1 MLENLTNGWEE
12 PNIFDIKIGGRN
24 VEGKKHKI
32 TKSVSQYFIKLN
44 GCRMNFSGE
53 NKEAIFLSKYY
64 LAQITE
70 KPKILES
77 LSLFFFDGEK
87 VLLDT
92 IAAILPKL
100 LSLILS
106 IKSLRGMR
114 FISSSLCLLYDAKDP
129 TKHDIRLLDFG
140 RVMSADPGFIDEE
153 SIQGLQNVY
162 AFLAEIAEDG
172 QSHCDK
178 MKELRKYYSE
188 ADITTVPDKKKIK
201 YGD

>member
-1 MLENLTNGWEE
+1 
-12 PNIFDIKIGGRN
+12 
-24 VEGKKHKI
+24 
-32 TKSVSQYFIKLN
+32 
-44 GCRMNFSGE
+44 MNFSGE

-140 RVMSADPGFIDEE
+140 RVMSADPGFVDEE
-153 SIQGLQNVY
+153 SIQGLENIY

-172 QSHCDK
+172 QSHCDR